1 MAFANSGV
9 AAVHAFAYPLGAEF
23 HVPHGVSNTV
33 MLPYVMKYNM
43 VGALRRYADLAG
55 AFGVVRAGDGDVR
68 RAEAL
73 IAAVERL
80 ADDIRVP
87 RRLRDLKVPEAAIP
101 MMAEG
106 VMKVTRLLANNPRTM
121 TLMDAEAIYRSAY

>member
-1 MAFANSGV
+1 
-9 AAVHAFAYPLGAEF
+9 
-23 HVPHGVSNTV
+23 
-33 MLPYVMKYNM
+33 M

-55 AFGVVRAGDGDVR
+55 AFGAARDGDSDVL

-87 RRLRDLKVPEAAIP
+87 RRLRDLNIPESGIP
-101 MMAEG
+101 VMAEG

-121 TLMDAEAIYRSAY
+121 TVQDAEAIYRSAY